1 MLELFKVLLIFA
13 YSGLLFIGGVLA
25 GHHECQKLNDPNRT
39 ASSYK
44 NCIVIDKKD
53 NILVIDS
60 CGRRV
65 DLNATNYEL
74 SLYQLGDTIK

>member
-1 MLELFKVLLIFA
+1 MKVLFESLIIGA
-13 YSGLLFIGGVLA
+13 YAGLSFIAGVYA
-25 GHHECQKLNDPNRT
+25 GKSECSNASLSERT

-44 NCIVIDKKD
+44 NCIVIDKQE
-53 NILVIDS
+53 NVLVIDS
-60 CGRRV
+60 CGKRV

>member
-1 MLELFKVLLIFA
+1 MIIVACAGLSLIVGVYAGKLECSNPSI
-13 YSGLLFIGGVLA
+13 S
-25 GHHECQKLNDPNRT
+25 ERT
-39 ASSYK
+39 VSSYK
-44 NCIVIDKKD
+44 NCIVIDKQD

-60 CGRRV
+60 CGKRV